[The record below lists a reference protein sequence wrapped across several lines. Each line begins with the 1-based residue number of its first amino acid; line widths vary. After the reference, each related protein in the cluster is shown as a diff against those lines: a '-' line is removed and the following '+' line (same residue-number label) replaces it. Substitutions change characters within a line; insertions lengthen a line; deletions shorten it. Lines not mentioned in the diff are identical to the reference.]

1 MPLWL
6 PHSVDGVQLVVV
18 VLQPQQ
24 VLCVLVGEQAG
35 FPQQCLVLEISAR
48 QLLEDR
54 LQTQQEHP
62 VTKPGA
68 VREKI
73 DRWWSNDSLH

>member
-1 MPLWL
+1 MWL
-6 PHSVDGVQLVVV
+6 PHSVDGVQLAVV

-35 FPQQCLVLEISAR
+35 FPQQRLVLQISTR
-48 QLLEDR
+48 QLLVDR

-62 VTKPGA
+62 VTKPGP

-73 DRWWSNDSLH
+73 SCCSSDSLH